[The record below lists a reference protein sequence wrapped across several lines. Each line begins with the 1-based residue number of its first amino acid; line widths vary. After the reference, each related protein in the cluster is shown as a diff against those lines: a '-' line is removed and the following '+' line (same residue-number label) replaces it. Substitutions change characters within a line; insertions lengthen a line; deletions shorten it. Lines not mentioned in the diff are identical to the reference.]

1 MKCTFIEYPNLPRL
15 EVSSTDSYNDA
26 DKDSK
31 RKKRKNHIRAIPVAV
46 KIRQNIFASRHAKK
60 KKKNTTK
67 PVDLI
72 TDSSPLFVRIV
83 QNVVTSRNERS
94 NCYRYPTR
102 SSEFPN
108 LRPSPR

>member
-46 KIRQNIFASRHAKK
+46 KIRQNIFASRRAKK
-60 KKKNTTK
+60 KEKKYDKTYRFDHGQFATLCSYCSK
-67 PVDLI
+67 
-72 TDSSPLFVRIV
+72 
-83 QNVVTSRNERS
+83 RS
-94 NCYRYPTR
+94 NIEKWT
-102 SSEFPN
+102 F
-108 LRPSPR
+108 